1 MEREKQKNLKV
12 LSKIIYIL
20 AKITK
25 IFMLIGIVSVAFI
38 MCIVPTIFKYLKIT
52 ENTITVDKGVYDYKI
67 ENNQFIVTDEKGKES
82 KYDINTNFDV
92 KEYLKN
98 YNTNDYI
105 LHIELLLVSSIIM
118 IVISYL
124 IVNLLEKLFRNIYND
139 NPFTEENTGY
149 LRNIAKY
156 SLYSFIIS
164 MILQIIFSLISNIE
178 IDINFGGTSIM
189 TILILYATTY
199 IFEYGTKL
207 QEKSTEKIY
216 Y

>member
-38 MCIVPTIFKYLKIT
+38 MFIVPTIFKYLKIT
-52 ENTITVDKGVYDYKI
+52 ENTITVDKEVYNYKI
-67 ENNQFIVTDEKGKES
+67 ENNQFIVTDEKGKKS

>member
-52 ENTITVDKGVYDYKI
+52 ENTITVDKEVYNYKI

-207 QEKSTEKIY
+207 QEKSSKKIY
-216 Y
+216 S

>member
-52 ENTITVDKGVYDYKI
+52 ENTITVDKEVYDYKI

>member
-1 MEREKQKNLKV
+1 MEKEKQKNLKV

-52 ENTITVDKGVYDYKI
+52 ENTITVDKEVYNYKI

-82 KYDINTNFDV
+82 KYDINTTFDV

-207 QEKSTEKIY
+207 QEKSSKKIY
-216 Y
+216 S

>member
-52 ENTITVDKGVYDYKI
+52 ENTITVDKEVYNYKI
-67 ENNQFIVTDEKGKES
+67 ENNQFIVTDEKGKKS

>member
-1 MEREKQKNLKV
+1 MEKEKQKNLKV

-52 ENTITVDKGVYDYKI
+52 ENTITVDKEVYNYKI

-82 KYDINTNFDV
+82 KFDINTNFDV

-178 IDINFGGTSIM
+178 IDINFGGSSIM

-207 QEKSTEKIY
+207 QEKSSKKIY
-216 Y
+216 S

>member
-1 MEREKQKNLKV
+1 MEKEKQKNLKV

-52 ENTITVDKGVYDYKI
+52 ENTITVDKEVYNYKI

-105 LHIELLLVSSIIM
+105 LHIELLLISSIIM

-199 IFEYGTKL
+199 VFEYGTKL
-207 QEKSTEKIY
+207 QEKSSEKIY
-216 Y
+216 S

>member
-1 MEREKQKNLKV
+1 MEREKQKNLKA

-52 ENTITVDKGVYDYKI
+52 ENTITVDKEVYNYKI

-207 QEKSTEKIY
+207 QEKSSKKIY
-216 Y
+216 S

>member
-52 ENTITVDKGVYDYKI
+52 ENTITVDKEVYNYKI
-67 ENNQFIVTDEKGKES
+67 ENNQFIVTDEKGKEF

-92 KEYLKN
+92 KKYLKN

-207 QEKSTEKIY
+207 QEKSSKKIY
-216 Y
+216 S